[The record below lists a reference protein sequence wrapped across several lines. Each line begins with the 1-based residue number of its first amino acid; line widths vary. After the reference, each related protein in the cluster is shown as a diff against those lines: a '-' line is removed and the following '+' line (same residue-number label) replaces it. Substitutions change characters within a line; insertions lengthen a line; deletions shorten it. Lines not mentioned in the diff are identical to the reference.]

1 MNYVQNNHLWT
12 RKVNA
17 KYSYIKKKVP
27 FFYEQKEKLNGKRK
41 CENGKLKAANKR
53 LFSIK

>member
-17 KYSYIKKKVP
+17 KYSYIKKKYR
-27 FFYEQKEKLNGKRK
+27 FFMNKKR
-41 CENGKLKAANKR
+41 N
-53 LFSIK
+53 